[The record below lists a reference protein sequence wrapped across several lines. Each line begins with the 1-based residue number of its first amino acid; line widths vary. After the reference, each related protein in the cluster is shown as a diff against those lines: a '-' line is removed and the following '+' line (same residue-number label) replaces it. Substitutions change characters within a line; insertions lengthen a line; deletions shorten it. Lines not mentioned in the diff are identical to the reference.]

1 MIPRRGRGAECA
13 VLSSLFSA
21 QRTWGGDDGKEG
33 KRRGK
38 GGKEE
43 RAERNK
49 GGEPIG
55 CLVRALPMTR
65 SIPSWGG
72 VQVVKWPV
80 TNWNAPAVG
89 GGAARPRPWP
99 WPCTFPAPR
108 PAPRCTPAAALHLAG
123 LGLTPSM
130 KRGCLLVNLLQ
141 TKDSTALLVFVLGI
155 LPCDRSFPPN
165 EAHALWH
172 HHVGG
177 AHFWLP
183 FSLVVCAASQLH
195 GFATSLL
202 SALPERQNARTPTLC
217 NRLMEERCLE
227 R

>member
-89 GGAARPRPWP
+89 VARLGPAPGPGRALSPLRAPHPAARQQQ
-99 WPCTFPAPR
+99 PCTLL
-108 PAPRCTPAAALHLAG
+108 ALA
-123 LGLTPSM
+123 
-130 KRGCLLVNLLQ
+130 
-141 TKDSTALLVFVLGI
+141 
-155 LPCDRSFPPN
+155 
-165 EAHALWH
+165 
-172 HHVGG
+172 
-177 AHFWLP
+177 
-183 FSLVVCAASQLH
+183 
-195 GFATSLL
+195 
-202 SALPERQNARTPTLC
+202 
-217 NRLMEERCLE
+217 
-227 R
+227 